1 MEIAGLTNTAVVIAT
16 ESDKEAPLVRN
27 TLRKVGFRV
36 VSDQGKS
43 DRVVELA
50 VVDADGA
57 NPNATFED
65 LHDRYPDARMLLLS
79 EKGEDKLLEIPG
91 FGHVR
96 GALKKPF
103 KRSQLVGSVLSL
115 MERSKVLTA

>member
-1 MEIAGLTNTAVVIAT
+1 METASLTNTAVVVAT

-27 TLRKVGFRV
+27 ILRKVGFRI
-36 VSDQGKS
+36 VSGQGNL
-43 DRVVELA
+43 DRDVELA
-50 VVDADGA
+50 VVDADGV
-57 NPNATFED
+57 NPDAIMEE
-65 LHDRYPDARMLLLS
+65 LHGRYPEAKMLLLS
-79 EKGEDKLLEIPG
+79 EKGEDKLLEVAG

-103 KRSQLVGSVLSL
+103 KRSQLVGSVLTL

>member
-27 TLRKVGFRV
+27 ILRKVGFQV
-36 VSDQGKS
+36 VSGYGIA
-43 DRVVELA
+43 DRVGLA

-57 NPNATFED
+57 NPNETFED

-79 EKGEDKLLEIPG
+79 EKGEEKLLEIPG